1 MTTPE
6 GLFRN
11 PGSAVIN
18 GNMVAIRMSFD
29 EIRGQDAQKVGDLN
43 SNVQAAVVND
53 EKDLRVKNFVK
64 FIFSSH
70 QEGRIDLIQIF
81 YTDASFDNSSV
92 YKVNYFNNLEQKIL
106 ADKDPL
112 RELLYGLIVSYSLNS
127 SVAMNHIMKKYVP
140 DYKTNLELINV
151 EKKVLYDKYKQYL
164 FAVKDDKDLKESLP
178 SPMRPAEVED
188 KERVKELLKK
198 SMFLDSKN
206 ISLERTSRGHFQIK
220 MEYPNFKALF
230 ENDTHRLRELVLT
243 KDEIP
248 YEIKVNQYISL
259 NGVQTL
265 PQYIQVNRSGLEVKA
280 NLIDYSAFINN
291 AKSISERYIEYKETV
306 EKNKKEKLSKFVEK
320 KTDLFY

>member
-1 MTTPE
+1 MKSFIILFFIYLSAFGMTTPE

-151 EKKVLYDKYKQYL
+151 EKRFYMTNTSSIYLQLRMIKTLKKVYL
-164 FAVKDDKDLKESLP
+164 HPCVLQKSKIK
-178 SPMRPAEVED
+178 
-188 KERVKELLKK
+188 KEL
-198 SMFLDSKN
+198 KN
-206 ISLERTSRGHFQIK
+206 
-220 MEYPNFKALF
+220 Y
-230 ENDTHRLRELVLT
+230 
-243 KDEIP
+243 
-248 YEIKVNQYISL
+248 
-259 NGVQTL
+259 
-265 PQYIQVNRSGLEVKA
+265 
-280 NLIDYSAFINN
+280 
-291 AKSISERYIEYKETV
+291 
-306 EKNKKEKLSKFVEK
+306 
-320 KTDLFY
+320 